1 MKYSNRIEL
10 EYFTNYST
18 KSQTNISKSIQTI
31 LHVILYKPKKLFI
44 EELLNRPQDTWDES
58 LEFHG
63 KPGKQTK
70 VQRELKRRW
79 RGRRSNSDEN
89 GVKHGRGHDKEG
101 RVVEKT
107 RKLLTKIGDGG

>member
-1 MKYSNRIEL
+1 MTSSTHKYSSHKLFYTLFCINVR
-10 EYFTNYST
+10 NYSRT
-18 KSQTNISKSIQTI
+18 LEPTTR
-31 LHVILYKPKKLFI
+31 HVEQIVGI
-44 EELLNRPQDTWDES
+44 
-58 LEFHG
+58 
-63 KPGKQTK
+63 PGKQTK

-89 GVKHGRGHDKEG
+89 GVKHGRGRDKER